1 MRALFYCA
9 TLLYVM
15 QKAIL
20 ADQEVHGAVSSLFLV
35 PRGIDR
41 IREGRRLAASL
52 ITDNLK
58 EQQLVLRGV
67 HPALMELVPLPG
79 KEKIGID
86 RVRAVIR
93 GGQFTPVQG
102 KRKACLITHAE
113 ALTSEAANALLKV
126 LEEPPRDLVF
136 LLLAKY
142 TGDILPTILSR
153 SRVVRLKPPSQEI
166 LLAKLTAVG
175 YSEEEGRYLIAVTHN
190 EEELDRF
197 ITTREDIATLRTQAK
212 TSTRTAIAEVLATA
226 VISRDPILR
235 HEGILSLLD
244 RLMSG
249 EMELAVVGARIL
261 AKVES
266 KAITTL
272 LEDLMH
278 VSFDLVRTNLSVPVS
293 YRDET
298 LISLSA
304 RVKIKEILRFSEY
317 IERARQAVEG
327 HSPLEAVLLWL
338 LLAAGRL

>member
-1 MRALFYCA
+1 
-9 TLLYVM
+9 M

-20 ADQEVHGAVSSLFLV
+20 ADQEVNGAVSSVFLV
-35 PRGIDR
+35 PQGTDR

-52 ITDNLK
+52 ITDNSK

-67 HPALMELVPLPG
+67 HPDLMELVPPPG

-153 SRVVRLKPPSQEI
+153 SRVVRLKPPSQENH
-166 LLAKLTAVG
+166 LAKFKAVG
-175 YSEEEGRYLIAVTHN
+175 YSEEEGHYLITVIHN
-190 EEELDRF
+190 EEELNHF
-197 ITTREDIATLRTQAK
+197 ITTREDITMRRTQAK

-226 VISRDPILR
+226 VTSRDPILR

-244 RLMSG
+244 RLISG
-249 EMELAVVGARIL
+249 EMELAVVGARTL
-261 AKVES
+261 AKMES

-272 LEDLMH
+272 LENLMH
-278 VSFDLVRTNLSVPVS
+278 VSFDVVRANLSVPVS

-298 LISLSA
+298 LTSLSA
-304 RVKIKEILRFSEY
+304 RVKIKEILRFSGY

-327 HSPLEAVLLWL
+327 RSPLEAVLLWL